1 MIASHHCDPPRSCHE
16 ADVAACS
23 RMDLPIATFSVYY
36 VPGTFCVIRREGGH
50 FHDFTEEEAEA
61 K

>member
-1 MIASHHCDPPRSCHE
+1 MIACRHCGQPRSCHE
-16 ADVAACS
+16 ADAAACLW
-23 RMDLPIATFSVYY
+23 MDLPAATFSVYY
-36 VPGTFCVIRREGGH
+36 IPGAFHVIRREGGH